1 MELAKGDYNVLTKP
15 PSKFGKNKKTVYML
29 KPNSIAITA
38 DNVNDE
44 VSTNQMLRSIRWLS
58 PREGLTGMTG
68 VSTRPPGGAWRQ
80 LRLRTP
86 QRRQKRQGN
95 CRIVTLS
102 LVRRFSLG
110 GGCSSP
116 IHPSRRRVEATLSA
130 LGPRF
135 RSLCSPPFTAVL
147 GPGDGVRI
155 PPWVPLRA

>member
-1 MELAKGDYNVLTKP
+1 MLRACSVLLESFFNDPDSNVVLLMELAKGDYNVLTKP

-68 VSTRPPGGAWRQ
+68 VSTRPPGGALRQ

-86 QRRQKRQGN
+86 QRRQKRP
-95 CRIVTLS
+95 RAELPDRHSVLS
-102 LVRRFSLG
+102 QTVLAGRWLLQ
-110 GGCSSP
+110 P
-116 IHPSRRRVEATLSA
+116 HPS
-130 LGPRF
+130 
-135 RSLCSPPFTAVL
+135 
-147 GPGDGVRI
+147 
-155 PPWVPLRA
+155 